1 MNYVV
6 TEAMW
11 FAFVNSPL
19 GTNLRVLKKFLIA
32 NTHSEEELKSLNDK
46 VSGLLRIRIVSVGE
60 GDADLIYEVISVD
73 PDAADLI
80 RLGLR
85 TFSIAELL

>member
-1 MNYVV
+1 
-6 TEAMW
+6 MW

-19 GTNLRVLKKFLIA
+19 GTNLRILKKFLIA
-32 NTHSEEELKSLNDK
+32 NTYNEKELEILNSK
-46 VSGLLRIRIVSVGE
+46 VSGFLGIRITSIGE
-60 GDADLIYEVISVD
+60 NNIDSIYEVVSTD

-85 TFSIAELL
+85 TFLIAELL